1 MSENQNFKN
10 KALDS
15 PEDINFKYLFNIT
28 WKNKIPVIFISSF
41 AFIAVFFYVL
51 SLPTYFMATGSYT
64 SDPGNQGTTIG
75 SPLSGL
81 GLGTLAIGGNDNEIL
96 LAFRT
101 LRSKKFLKNF
111 IIKRDLASKLALEMT
126 KEEIS
131 SLSSQDQDQLM
142 LSLAQELNDSIVQ
155 SLFKHN
161 PFITVSVIH
170 TSPIMSKQLLDWLIE
185 DINKTMMEKDVNEA
199 KKSIEYLKL
208 QASKT
213 SVGDLRK
220 LFYSMIESHTTTIML
235 SEVTEEYIIKT
246 IDPPV
251 LPLSPSSMGK
261 IKLLIWGAI
270 GSLLLS
276 LILVNFLYFLGYE
289 LRFKNLYRKIT
300 AKID

>member
-28 WKNKIPVIFISSF
+28 GKNKIPVIFISSF

-64 SDPGNQGTTIG
+64 SDPGNKGTTIG
-75 SPLSGL
+75 SPLAGL

-220 LFYSMIESHTTTIML
+220 LFYSMIESHITTVML
-235 SEVTEEYIIKT
+235 AEVKEEYIIKT

-251 LPLSPSSMGK
+251 LPLNPSSMGK

-276 LILVNFLYFLGYE
+276 LILVNFLHFLGYE

>member
-155 SLFKHN
+155 SLTKHS

-261 IKLLIWGAI
+261 IKLLIWGSI